1 MSRRNRSHVLAR
13 HLPVAARYEHQA
25 PRQAGPTPSSD
36 HRTRV
41 GRERRART
49 RQRIL
54 EAALG
59 VFSEMGSSAAVI
71 EDFIRAA
78 GVARGTFYNYYDSVE
93 ALLVATTAWL
103 EEDLML
109 SIEREL
115 DGLTDPADRLTMG
128 VRLWLRK
135 AEMDPVW
142 CAFVAKAVTHGEI
155 VEETLRRD
163 LRNGASTGAFAF
175 DSVEAARDLVVGTLH
190 EAMRR
195 MSTVRVSATF
205 THDIAGLVFRG
216 LGLSTRRVETALR
229 RPIPAF
235 RREMQP
241 LPGREGE

>member
-1 MSRRNRSHVLAR
+1 MMAR
-13 HLPVAARYEHQA
+13 AKGKSA
-25 PRQAGPTPSSD
+25 PPQD

-41 GRERRART
+41 GLERRART
-49 RQRIL
+49 QRRIL

-59 VFSEMGSSAAVI
+59 VFAEKGGAAPVI
-71 EDFIRAA
+71 DDFIKAA

-93 ALLVATTAWL
+93 ELLAATTAWL

-115 DGLTDPADRLTMG
+115 DGLTDPVDRLTLG

-135 AEMDPVW
+135 AQIDPVW
-142 CAFVAKAVTHGEI
+142 CAFVAKAVTHGEA

-163 LRNGASTGAFAF
+163 LRDGARAGVLVF
-175 DSVEAARDLVVGTLH
+175 DSVQAARDLVVGTLH

-195 MSTVRVSATF
+195 MSASPVPANF
-205 THDIAGLVFRG
+205 ADEIAGLVFRG
-216 LGLSTRRVETALR
+216 LGMPLRRVQAALR

-235 RREMQP
+235 RRAMQP
-241 LPGREGE
+241 LP

>member
-1 MSRRNRSHVLAR
+1 MVKAKTV
-13 HLPVAARYEHQA
+13 P
-25 PRQAGPTPSSD
+25 PPD

-41 GRERRART
+41 GQERRART
-49 RQRIL
+49 RKRIL

-59 VFSEMGSSAAVI
+59 VFAEQGRATPVI
-71 EDFIRAA
+71 DDFIKAA

-93 ALLVATTAWL
+93 ALLAATTAWL

-115 DGLTDPADRLTMG
+115 DGIDDPVDRLTLG

-135 AEMDPVW
+135 AEIDPMW
-142 CAFVAKAVTHGEI
+142 CAFVAKAVARGDA

-163 LRNGASTGAFAF
+163 LRNGARAGGFVI
-175 DSVEAARDLVVGTLH
+175 DSVQAARDLVVGTLH

-195 MSTVRVSATF
+195 MSASKVPVTF
-205 THDIAGLVFRG
+205 TDEIARLVFRG
-216 LGLSTRRVETALR
+216 LGLSARRVETAMR

-235 RREMQP
+235 RRAMRT
-241 LPGREGE
+241 LA

>member
-1 MSRRNRSHVLAR
+1 MSGKAR
-13 HLPVAARYEHQA
+13 AK
-25 PRQAGPTPSSD
+25 PSPPPD

-41 GRERRART
+41 GHERRART
-49 RQRIL
+49 QKRIL

-59 VFSEMGSSAAVI
+59 VFADKGSAAPVI
-71 EDFIRAA
+71 DDFIKAA

-93 ALLVATTAWL
+93 ELLAATSAWL

-115 DGLTDPADRLTMG
+115 DGLTDPVDRLTLG

-142 CAFVAKAVTHGEI
+142 CAFVAKAVNHGEV
-155 VEETLRRD
+155 VEDTLRCD
-163 LRNGASTGAFAF
+163 LDNGARAGAFVF
-175 DSVEAARDLVVGTLH
+175 ESVQAARDLVVGTLH

-195 MSTVRVSATF
+195 MSSGAVPATF
-205 THDIAGLVFRG
+205 ADDISRLVFRG
-216 LGLSTRRVETALR
+216 LGLPSRRVQAALR

-235 RREMQP
+235 RRAMRP
-241 LPGREGE
+241 LP